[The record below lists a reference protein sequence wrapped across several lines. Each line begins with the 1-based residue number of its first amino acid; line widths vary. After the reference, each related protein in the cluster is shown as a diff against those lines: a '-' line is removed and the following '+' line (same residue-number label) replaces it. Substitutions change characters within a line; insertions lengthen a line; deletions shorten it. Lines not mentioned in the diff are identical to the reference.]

1 MQLYFLI
8 EVVKLCL
15 ASRLVRGINLC
26 NNIKEYGGGGSSFRG
41 GGTSMRKSKKN
52 NSNHIKF
59 HAQYLMHDILSL
71 KFWGM
76 RVMGRPTRPLPVPGP
91 WGLPGLYQVY
101 AGTRLKTTIML
112 LA

>member
-71 KFWGM
+71 KFWGTVLGPE
-76 RVMGRPTRPLPVPGP
+76 RVHVIYLQRVVDP
-91 WGLPGLYQVY
+91 
-101 AGTRLKTTIML
+101 K
-112 LA
+112 